1 MKNSGNSV
9 PRVEPARFQTVG
21 GRPPPREARLQP
33 LPAPRLT
40 GELIK
45 TRDGRALLLRDIH
58 RDDVDALRRGFA
70 TLTPDEIRLRFLHPL
85 TDLPR
90 PMAEQFCEIDT
101 EHAVAIVL
109 LDPEDADEPTIRAVA
124 RAYIDPATLT
134 AEFALIVQHT
144 YAGQGLGTLLMK
156 RLIEACRQRGT
167 VEIWGDVLNENGA
180 MLELCNHLGFSR
192 QAAFHDPGVIR
203 VNLPLESPTLIAA
216 ND

>member
-9 PRVEPARFQTVG
+9 PCTEPARFQTVG
-21 GRPPPREARLQP
+21 GRPPPRDTRLQP
-33 LPAPRLT
+33 LSAPRLT

-45 TRDGRALLLRDIH
+45 ARDGRSLLLRDIH

-90 PMAEQFCEIDT
+90 PMAAQFCEIDT

-109 LDPEDADEPTIRAVA
+109 LDPEDVAEPTIRAVA
-124 RAYIDPATLT
+124 RAYIDPATLA
-134 AEFALIVQHT
+134 AEFALIVQHD
-144 YAGQGLGTLLMK
+144 YAGQGLGTLLMQ
-156 RLIEACRQRGT
+156 RLIEACRQRGA

-180 MLELCNHLGFSR
+180 MLELCGHLGFSR
-192 QAAFHDPGVIR
+192 HAAFHDPGVIR
-203 VNLPLESPTLIAA
+203 VHLST
-216 ND
+216 